1 MNKLER
7 FWVWIS
13 RHATVIAMAL
23 VTITAV
29 IIVIANGYYS
39 VSTPKTFDMEISGDF
54 SDYQDLKSLEHEL
67 EYASEEKEEK
77 KEEETV
83 EKKPPALILAEA
95 IRDNLNSYAKI
106 LGEGPVDSDRF
117 IEYLNRRFDQLN
129 PIEEDEVINILNHLK
144 IQTED
149 MVAVAPSLSGY
160 FVRDKRKIVGREYI
174 AWYFDELEK
183 NREEAN
189 EKSFEAESEFSTRK
203 GIAAASWV
211 ALPIIGMV
219 FVALL
224 LLLVFLRIDFGIRL
238 ISRHID
244 GLNANSLSENRIS
257 ESGSEKPETDETDE
271 TE

>member
-29 IIVIANGYYS
+29 IIVIANGYYFIS
-39 VSTPKTFDMEISGDF
+39 KPKTFDMEISGDF

-67 EYASEEKEEK
+67 EYASEEKDIE
-77 KEEETV
+77 KEEEAV
-83 EKKPPALILAEA
+83 EKKSQEMILAEA
-95 IRDNLNSYAKI
+95 IKDNLNSYAKI
-106 LGEGPVDSDRF
+106 LGEGPVDSDLF
-117 IEYLNRRFDQLN
+117 IQYLGRRFEQLD
-129 PIEEDEVINILNHLK
+129 PIERDEIIGVLKHLK
-144 IQTED
+144 DQTAD
-149 MVAVAPSLSGY
+149 MVAVAPSLTGY
-160 FVRDKRKIVGREYI
+160 SVRDKRKIVGRDYI
-174 AWYFDELEK
+174 KWYFDELE
-183 NREEAN
+183 NSREEAN
-189 EKSFEAESEFSTRK
+189 QKTLGAQTEFAVRK
-203 GIAAASWV
+203 GFAAASWI

-244 GLNANSLSENRIS
+244 GLNNNPPSEN
-257 ESGSEKPETDETDE
+257 
-271 TE
+271 

>member
-13 RHATVIAMAL
+13 RHVTVIAMAL

-29 IIVIANGYYS
+29 IIVIANGYYY

-54 SDYQDLKSLEHEL
+54 SDYQDLKALEHEL
-67 EYASEEKEEK
+67 EYGSEEKEVK

-83 EKKPPALILAEA
+83 EKKQPALILAEA
-95 IRDNLNSYAKI
+95 ISDNLNSYAKI
-106 LGEGPVDSDRF
+106 LAEGPVDSDLF
-117 IEYLNRRFDQLN
+117 IEYLNRRFDKLQ
-129 PIEEDEVINILNHLK
+129 PIEDDEVIDILNHLK
-144 IQTED
+144 SQTED
-149 MVAVAPSLSGY
+149 MVAVAPSLTGLS
-160 FVRDKRKIVGREYI
+160 VRDKRKIVAREYI

-183 NREEAN
+183 SREEAN
-189 EKSFEAESEFSTRK
+189 EKTSEAKSEFLFIK
-203 GIAAASWV
+203 GIAETSWV

-257 ESGSEKPETDETDE
+257 ESGSEKPETE
-271 TE
+271 